1 MNLDGPRLET
11 YLDSLETQEPRLLLL
26 QPLEYFI
33 RVVAIHVRFLHQWER
48 NTVIKL
54 AERRDLLV
62 CARFLATELMVVQQT
77 MLDQYTRR
85 PTQRVVLSI
94 PGYTGS
100 RE

>member
-1 MNLDGPRLET
+1 MNLDGPKLET
-11 YLDSLETQEPRLLLL
+11 YLDPLETQEPRLLLL

-33 RVVAIHVRFLHQWER
+33 RVVAIHVRFLHQRER

-62 CARFLATELMVVQQT
+62 CARFLTTELMMIQQT
-77 MLDQYTRR
+77 MLGQYARQ
-85 PTQRVVLSI
+85 PTQRVTLNI
-94 PGYTGS
+94 PGCTGS

>member
-1 MNLDGPRLET
+1 MNLDGPKLET
-11 YLDSLETQEPRLLLL
+11 YLDSLETQEPGLLLL

-62 CARFLATELMVVQQT
+62 CARFLATKLMMVQQT
-77 MLDQYTRR
+77 MLGQYARQ
-85 PTQRVVLSI
+85 PAQRVTMSI
-94 PGYTGS
+94 PGCTGS